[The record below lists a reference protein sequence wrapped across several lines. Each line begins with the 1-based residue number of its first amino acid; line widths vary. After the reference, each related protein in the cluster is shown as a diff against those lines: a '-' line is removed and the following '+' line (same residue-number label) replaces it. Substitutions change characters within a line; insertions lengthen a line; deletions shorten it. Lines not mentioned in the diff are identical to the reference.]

1 MDYWDS
7 FWKTFWH
14 ILSKFSPTSK
24 QINGGAEIK
33 SPANTRKIKMR
44 NKYEWTTFVF
54 YTVLVIF
61 CLLEH
66 NIQYIYT
73 FVFFL
78 ILNTLCWKLLTDSEE
93 VISLEVLR
101 DCITETIKI
110 LWSQQ
115 QPGQWHVKMV
125 EVKNFLSP
133 HTALPLPPLPTH
145 LTQKT
150 VCLQPGNWCNSFRYF
165 QSIQTSE
172 IYKRK

>member
-33 SPANTRKIKMR
+33 SSANTRKIKMR
-44 NKYEWTTFVF
+44 NKYEWTTFILHRF
-54 YTVLVIF
+54 SYILSSR
-61 CLLEH
+61 EQ
-66 NIQYIYT
+66 NIQYI
-73 FVFFL
+73 FL
-78 ILNTLCWKLLTDSEE
+78 ILNTLCWKLLTESEE
-93 VISLEVLR
+93 VISLELPQ

-110 LWSQQ
+110 LWRQQ
-115 QPGQWHVKMV
+115 RPGQWHVKMV

-133 HTALPLPPLPTH
+133 HPLTAPPLLPLPTH